1 MEENINKSIESY
13 LEGDYQKFK
22 NYERIKFLTKNLCQY
37 IDKKKNYKLLD
48 LGCSKGEIIYSIK
61 EKFDNVID
69 FTGIDISRELI
80 KKAQGENF
88 LKSVRFIED
97 DISTFSLNEKFDL
110 VVMSG
115 VLSIFD
121 DYENFLLN
129 AIKHMK
135 KNSVGFV
142 FSAFNKQ
149 DIDVIIRYRNN
160 FIGSNQ
166 WESGWNLFSL
176 KGIKKFL
183 IKYSQQVKII
193 PFHLQNKIEQKEN
206 PVLSYTVETK
216 NESNL
221 ILTGGNIVR
230 DFYLIVFKTK

>member
-97 DISTFSLNEKFDL
+97 DISTFFWSFAR
-110 VVMSG
+110 SG
-115 VLSIFD
+115 VLS
-121 DYENFLLN
+121 
-129 AIKHMK
+129 ATA
-135 KNSVGFV
+135 
-142 FSAFNKQ
+142 SATSRRPWVPSPRPAARSW
-149 DIDVIIRYRNN
+149 I
-160 FIGSNQ
+160 
-166 WESGWNLFSL
+166 
-176 KGIKKFL
+176 
-183 IKYSQQVKII
+183 
-193 PFHLQNKIEQKEN
+193 
-206 PVLSYTVETK
+206 T
-216 NESNL
+216 
-221 ILTGGNIVR
+221 
-230 DFYLIVFKTK
+230 